1 MHPIVILGSGLAGY
15 GLLREIRKRDKDV
28 PVTVIT
34 ADDGRS
40 YTKPNLSNA
49 LAQGRTAEQLASQ
62 AAGQV
67 AEAQNARVLAYT
79 RATAIDPARRMV
91 ATDQGD
97 MSYGELVL
105 ALGAD
110 PIPHGLAGSGAEAVL
125 HVNDLADYSRFR
137 AELEGKRHVA
147 ILGGGLI
154 GCEFAN
160 DLAATGHGVTVVHRG
175 AWPLERLVP
184 EAVGR
189 GLADDLGSR
198 GVAWRLGP
206 TAKAVERT
214 ASGLGLILDDGSR
227 LEADLVLSA
236 IGLRSRTA
244 LAASAGLDVGRGIRV
259 DRELRTSDPH
269 IHAVGDCA
277 EVDGLVLPF
286 VQPLL
291 AQVRALAATLTGTPS
306 RVVYPPMPVVVK
318 TPASPL
324 VVLPPPQGVSG
335 TWRVEEQEGGRRGLF
350 LDSEGNLAGFVL
362 TGSQTGERL
371 KLAQSVPPLLA

>member
-34 ADDGRS
+34 ADDGS
-40 YTKPNLSNA
+40 AYTKPNLSNA

-62 AAGQV
+62 TAAQV
-67 AEAQNARVLAYT
+67 AEAQNAQVLAYT
-79 RATAIDPARRMV
+79 RVSAIDPARRRV
-91 ATDQGD
+91 ATDKGEVA
-97 MSYGELVL
+97 YGELVL

-125 HVNDLADYSRFR
+125 HVNDLADYTRFR

-160 DLAATGHGVTVVHRG
+160 DLAAAGRQVTVVHRG

-189 GLADDLGSR
+189 RLAEDLGPR
-198 GVAWRLGP
+198 GVVWRLGRS
-206 TAKAVERT
+206 AGSVEKT
-214 ASGLGLILDDGSR
+214 PASLRLTLDDGSR

-244 LAASAGLDVGRGIRV
+244 LAAAAGLDVGRGIRV
-259 DRELRTSDPH
+259 DRSLASSVSH

-277 EVDGLVLPF
+277 EVEGLVLPF

-291 AQVRALAATLTGTPS
+291 AQVKALAASLTGTPT
-306 RVVYPPMPVVVK
+306 RVVYPAMPVVVK

-324 VVLPPPQGVSG
+324 VVLPPPAGVSG
-335 TWRVEEQEGGRRGLF
+335 AWHMEEHEGGRRGLF
-350 LDSEGNLAGFVL
+350 LDGEGHLAGFVL
-362 TGSQTGERL
+362 TGSQTAERL
-371 KLAQSVPPLLA
+371 KLAQSVPPLLV

>member
-15 GLLREIRKRDKDV
+15 GLLREIRKRHKDV

-34 ADDGRS
+34 ADDGRA

-62 AAGQV
+62 TAAQV
-67 AEAQNARVLAYT
+67 AEAQNARVLTYT
-79 RATAIDPARRMV
+79 RVTAMDPARRV
-91 ATDQGD
+91 VVTDKGD
-97 MSYGELVL
+97 VTYDKLVL

-110 PIPHGLAGSGAEAVL
+110 PIPHGLAGSGAEEVL
-125 HVNDLADYSRFR
+125 HVNDLADYTRFR

-160 DLAATGHGVTVVHRG
+160 DLAATGHEVTVVHLG
-175 AWPLERLVP
+175 LWPLERLVP
-184 EAVGR
+184 ETMGR
-189 GLADDLGSR
+189 GLADDLGQK
-198 GVAWRLGP
+198 GVAWRFGR
-206 TAKAVERT
+206 TAKTVDRT
-214 ASGLGLILDDGSR
+214 PAGLRLTLDDGSQ

-244 LAASAGLDVGRGIRV
+244 LAVAAGLDVGRGIRV
-259 DRELRTSDPH
+259 DRQLGTSDPH

-277 EVDGLVLPF
+277 EVEGLVLPF

-291 AQVRALAATLTGTPS
+291 AQVKALAATLTGAPT
-306 RVVYPPMPVVVK
+306 RVTYPVMPVVVK

-335 TWRVEEQEGGRRGLF
+335 SWRMEEHEGGRRGLF
-350 LDSEGNLAGFVL
+350 QDEEGRLAGFAL

-371 KLAQSVPPLLA
+371 KLAQSVAPLLA